1 MGRGIPWVSPLPKS
15 QGKSSVL
22 GCLSILL
29 PNCYEYL
36 NSNSEKTV
44 MILFIILLWG
54 VHYFCSMYSY
64 QLSKELEPDD
74 VPSSLYVAEPSLS
87 SLSPARIRRA
97 LRHVFNTKGNIV
109 GDSSPSPPIVQ
120 RLSRNNKLAPLL
132 SERDI
137 LSTIDGPDENDRT
150 HISNTLVITVD
161 DEKKMERSMS
171 ASPEMRGRDRNNSA
185 PEISPMGHVVRVA
198 TVNHDHCNYV
208 SLLVRDHG

>member
-1 MGRGIPWVSPLPKS
+1 
-15 QGKSSVL
+15 
-22 GCLSILL
+22 
-29 PNCYEYL
+29 
-36 NSNSEKTV
+36 
-44 MILFIILLWG
+44 
-54 VHYFCSMYSY
+54 
-64 QLSKELEPDD
+64 
-74 VPSSLYVAEPSLS
+74 
-87 SLSPARIRRA
+87 
-97 LRHVFNTKGNIV
+97 V

-120 RLSRNNKLAPLL
+120 RLSRNNKLAPSL

-161 DEKKMERSMS
+161 DDKKMERSMS

-208 SLLVRDHG
+208 SLLVRDRYLCNFSVTELLNLVKSSYTNRDIIFKFENCPGLVKHNLSIVLVKC